1 MLNNHNLSNMTKEE
15 ERKLISENIQLHLD
29 NEKLVKEQKE
39 FQDALIKKIAELKEL
54 GAWSRYRCYTNLL
67 IKLITTIEQAISKQN
82 S

>member
-29 NEKLVKEQKE
+29 NEKLVKEQKG

-54 GAWSRYRCYTNLL
+54 GAWRRFWGYWKLVME
-67 IKLITTIEQAISKQN
+67 LITTIEQAISKQN

>member
-39 FQDALIKKIAELKEL
+39 FQDALKEKIDQLKKL
-54 GAWSRYRCYTNLL
+54 GPWKRFWGYWQLVSD
-67 IKLITTIEQAISKQN
+67 LITTIEQAISKQ
-82 S
+82 SS